1 MLTYENEQEVTMRE
15 YLDPIAWG
23 ERSCPYWNVIGLA
36 CPICS
41 YFDEYGGACRI
52 FVMERD
58 GTIYG

>member
-41 YFDEYGGACRI
+41 YFDEYGGLA
-52 FVMERD
+52 VSS
-58 GTIYG
+58 